1 MAAAFVCGLNA
12 SAQKVQKPQAG
23 TFGLEVQMN
32 PFDQDGKTFQ
42 LDGLKMRYFVTD
54 RDALR
59 LKLGFSVDKN
69 KYTPDTDK
77 DPYNYT
83 TSGNVSIAVAYER
96 HFDLAP
102 RLSAYVGGEV
112 GIDREFAKS
121 KNFVDDEN
129 WTKTKNSAD
138 SKRGRFGF
146 QVNAI
151 TGLDFYVYKGLY
163 IGTELGLGVSSY
175 KTLETTTT
183 TCVAN
188 VETEVKSKDSTRS
201 TTAKFEIEPVLRLGW
216 NF

>member
-1 MAAAFVCGLNA
+1 MASALVCGLSA
-12 SAQKVQKPQAG
+12 TAQKVYKPKAN
-23 TFGLEVQMN
+23 TFGIEVQMN

-54 RDALR
+54 KDAVR
-59 LKLGFSVDKN
+59 LKLGFSVDKE
-69 KYTPDTDK
+69 KYTPDTDE
-77 DPYNYT
+77 DPYRYT

-112 GIDREFAKS
+112 GIDREFAKA
-121 KNFVDDEN
+121 KNFTDDDN
-129 WTKTKNSAD
+129 WTKYSNYDGTN
-138 SKRGRFGF
+138 RGRFGF
-146 QVNAI
+146 QINAI

-175 KTLETTTT
+175 KTLEAKTT

-188 VETEVKSKDSTRS
+188 VETEVKTKDSTRN